1 MTAHRSP
8 SALKLDHLVIAAR
21 TLEEGEQF
29 IVATFGVPTSGGGA
43 HPLMRTHN
51 RLLNLW
57 GGAYLEVIAID
68 PDALAVDAPHARL
81 YALDDPALQRRIER
95 GPQLVHWVVRVDRPK
110 LLARWQAQYPE
121 RIAPVVP
128 MTRGSNTWGL
138 TVPDDGAFPSW
149 QGVGDGVA
157 PSLIQWDTPLH
168 PSSTLPESGIALR
181 SLTGFHPRAETIAEQ
196 LAWLGAAHLMRVEPT
211 TGLPAIVAEFELPDG
226 SIVTLGESAESIDA
240 AERERAE
247 AAEAAEAA
255 RKPRKRT
262 KSVKASE
269 ETAAESEADAPAV
282 DPEIEHAAETAA
294 RPPAP
299 AEAGTESAKQAS
311 ARTATGTETATRPS
325 ASAATGPGSATPPD
339 AESAR
344 QATPTQPE

>member
-1 MTAHRSP
+1 
-8 SALKLDHLVIAAR
+8 
-21 TLEEGEQF
+21 
-29 IVATFGVPTSGGGA
+29 
-43 HPLMRTHN
+43 
-51 RLLNLW
+51 
-57 GGAYLEVIAID
+57 
-68 PDALAVDAPHARL
+68 
-81 YALDDPALQRRIER
+81 
-95 GPQLVHWVVRVDRPK
+95 
-110 LLARWQAQYPE
+110 
-121 RIAPVVP
+121 VVP

-138 TVPDDGAFPSW
+138 TVPDDGAFPAW

-325 ASAATGPGSATPPD
+325 ASAATGPGSTTPPD